1 MATDFEQLPAEV
13 DLNFVKGD
21 EIGFMVTF
29 ENTNLTGYTYDSRVY
44 SMATIATGSG
54 GIGAGTSVASG
65 ATVAELVVTP
75 VSVTAG
81 SINLS
86 MQENVTNTLAA
97 GGKYRWW
104 LKLISPGLVTR
115 AVISG
120 DVNVRTP

>member
-1 MATDFEQLPAEV
+1 MATDYEQLPAEV

-21 EIGFMVTF
+21 EIGFLVTF
-29 ENTNLTGYTYDSRVY
+29 GGTDLTGYTYDSRVY
-44 SMATIATGSG
+44 SLATIATGSG
-54 GIGAGTSVASG
+54 GIGSGAAVASG

-75 VSVTAG
+75 VNVTAG
-81 SINLS
+81 SINIS

-97 GGKYRWW
+97 GGQYRWW

-115 AVISG
+115 TVLSG